1 MTSLKWMNK
10 IIYKFLLTG
19 DKFMPK
25 LYLKQQGITYSAC
38 GPFTKHCKRIQK
50 LKTGNLRQLYRN
62 KLDKA
67 CYPHNAAYSHSS
79 YLAKEIIS
87 DKILKYRPFKIA
99 RNRNYDGYQR
109 AFASMVYKVFDKK
122 TR

>member
-1 MTSLKWMNK
+1 MNK

-25 LYLKQQGITYSAC
+25 LYLKQTEITYSSC
-38 GPFTKHCKRIQK
+38 GSFTKHCKRIQK
-50 LKTGNLRQLYRN
+50 FWKTGNLRQLYRN

-67 CYPHNAAYSHSS
+67 CYLLNAAYSHSS
-79 YLAKEIIS
+79 YLAKETIS
-87 DKILKYRPFKIA
+87 DKILKYRHFKIA
-99 RNRNYDGYQR
+99 RNRNYDVYQR
-109 AFASMVYKVFDKK
+109 AFASMVYTFLDEK